1 MVLNYIYKYIKYK
14 RMIKIFEIYQRL
26 LESKAT
32 EAQGLNMLKKAGAE
46 NAEDIMSEFKAADVS
61 KNQKNLPIMA
71 YLYASG
77 YKNVRNITS
86 VVNEYNELEK
96 LGKVKSIQLTRDG
109 LVLGDNTYNDF
120 IKFSEFIHGKTNE
133 LNRSSEIKSSVAADF
148 KAEKKPIWSGNGIDI
163 YDGDSIGKCISYGS
177 GGLTGRA
184 YSFCI
189 GLPGPSN
196 MFQSYRDSK
205 TSTFYYI
212 VDKNH
217 FATEADG
224 SVNLDD
230 PLHMVVFDNT
240 QYGVELTDANNS
252 TGTIAEPYGNDANKY
267 VDYLASMGVPV
278 KKMLVN
284 RPKTDQE
291 RKEDEMLGSENRD
304 LEWFIKLPM
313 DYKSKYIGRGH
324 LLTNDQFDYLMQ
336 R

>member
-1 MVLNYIYKYIKYK
+1 MKLL
-14 RMIKIFEIYQRL
+14 EIYNGL

-32 EAQGLNMLKKAGAE
+32 EAQGLNILNKVGVE
-46 NAEDIMSEFKAADVS
+46 NSEGVMSEFKMKDQS
-61 KNQKNLPIMA
+61 NNQKNLPIMA

-77 YKNVRNITS
+77 YKDIGNIAGI
-86 VVNEYNELEK
+86 VNDYNELEK
-96 LGKVKSIQLTRDG
+96 LGKVKTIQLTRDG
-109 LVLGDNTYNDF
+109 IVMGDTIYKDF
-120 IKFSEFIHGKTNE
+120 IKFSEFIHGKMNE
-133 LNRSSEIKSSVAADF
+133 LNRANQIKSNVAADF
-148 KAEKKPIWSGNGIDI
+148 KADKKPIWSGNGIDI
-163 YDGDSIGKCISYGS
+163 YNGDSIGKCISYGS
-177 GGLTGRA
+177 GGLTGKA

-217 FATEADG
+217 FATEPDG
-224 SVNLDD
+224 TINLDD

-252 TGTIAEPYGNDANKY
+252 TGTIAEPFGDNADSY
-267 VDYLASMGVPV
+267 VEYLKSKGVPV
-278 KKMLVN
+278 GKMLVN
-284 RPKTDQE
+284 KPKTDDE
-291 RKEDEMLGSENRD
+291 RKEDEMLGQQNED
-304 LEWFIKLPM
+304 LEWFINLPM

-324 LLTNDQFDYLMQ
+324 LLTNFQFDYLMQ